1 MKISPRKKNCAQCDF
16 NTEFV
21 PRLIKHLKSHYKCH
35 LCGKKFQGN
44 HGSGDLVSQQQKY
57 PKVPKP
63 KISFKYSKQIVKEI
77 PYDCSISMWKKFSIF
92 ILFQSSWLYY
102 KATPEP
108 L

>member
-1 MKISPRKKNCAQCDF
+1 MRNVTQSLFLN
-16 NTEFV
+16 
-21 PRLIKHLKSHYKCH
+21 RLIKLLKSHYKCH